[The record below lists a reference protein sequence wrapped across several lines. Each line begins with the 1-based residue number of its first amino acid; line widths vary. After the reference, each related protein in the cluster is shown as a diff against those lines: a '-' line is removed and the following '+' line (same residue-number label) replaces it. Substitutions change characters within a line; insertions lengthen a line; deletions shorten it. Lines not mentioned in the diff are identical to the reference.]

1 MSGRQLAAA
10 LARWTDAPEQSTRA
24 VGLIRIALGFV
35 VLTHFANDLTVFN
48 AVDPSGLLLGPLFFV
63 VTGMMIVGYMARI
76 ATAWVA
82 ASILVIYLTGQYGNS
97 VAQWNHHQV
106 YLLLSATILLVFTPC
121 GRSYSVDRYRAARQA
136 ERMGLPA
143 PAERGPVWAQ
153 RLIVLQ
159 LAALYF
165 WTAIDK
171 SDWAW
176 LSGDRLAQILT
187 WTYSGR
193 PFEVLLDHPALLAG
207 LAMLVV
213 AVEYGLAVGV
223 VVRRWAPVVM
233 PVGLALHAAFYLLLP
248 VGTYSITMMV
258 LYLAIPDPDAVH
270 RVLDRLQ
277 GHAPV
282 ANRL

>member
-1 MSGRQLAAA
+1 MSPRGLATA
-10 LARWTDAPEQSTRA
+10 LARWTDAPAQSTRA
-24 VGLIRIALGFV
+24 VGLIRIGLGLV
-35 VLTHFANDLTVFN
+35 VLTHFANDLTMFN
-48 AVDPSGLLLGPLFFV
+48 AIDPSGLLLGPLFFV
-63 VTGMMIVGYMARI
+63 VTGMMIVGYMARL

-97 VAQWNHHQV
+97 VPQWNHHQV
-106 YLLLSATILLVFTPC
+106 YLLLSATILMVFTPC
-121 GRSYSVDRYRAARQA
+121 EKSYAVDRYRAVRQA
-136 ERMGLPA
+136 ERRGLPA

-165 WTAIDK
+165 WTAVDK
-171 SDWAW
+171 SDAAW

-193 PFEVLLDHPALLAG
+193 PFAVLLDRPALLAA
-207 LAMLVV
+207 LAIVV
-213 AVEYGLAVGV
+213 LAVEYGLAAGV
-223 VVRRWAPVVM
+223 LVRRWAPVVL

-248 VGTYSITMMV
+248 VGTYSITMLV

>member
-1 MSGRQLAAA
+1 MSARGLAAA
-10 LARWTDAPEQSTRA
+10 LARWTDAPEQSTRS
-24 VGLIRIALGFV
+24 VGLIRIALGLV
-35 VLTHFANDLTVFN
+35 ILTRFANELTVFN
-48 AVDPSGLLLGPLFFV
+48 ALDPSGLVLGPLFFA

-76 ATAWVA
+76 AAAWVA
-82 ASILVIYLTGQYGNS
+82 ASVLVIYLTGQYGNS
-97 VAQWNHHQV
+97 VAQANHHHV
-106 YLLLSATILLVFTPC
+106 YLLLSATLLLAFAPC
-121 GRSYSVDRYRAARQA
+121 GSSYSIDRYRAARRA

-165 WTAIDK
+165 WAAVDK

-176 LSGDRLAQILT
+176 LSGDRLAQIVT

-193 PFEVLLDHPALLAG
+193 PLAVLLDRPALLAG
-207 LAMLVV
+207 LAILVV
-213 AVEYGLAVGV
+213 AVEYGLALGV
-223 VVRRWAPVVM
+223 VVRRWVAVVL
-233 PVGLALHAAFYLLLP
+233 PVGIALHAAFYLLLP
-248 VGTYSITMMV
+248 VGTYSITMIV

-270 RVLDRLQ
+270 RILDRLQ